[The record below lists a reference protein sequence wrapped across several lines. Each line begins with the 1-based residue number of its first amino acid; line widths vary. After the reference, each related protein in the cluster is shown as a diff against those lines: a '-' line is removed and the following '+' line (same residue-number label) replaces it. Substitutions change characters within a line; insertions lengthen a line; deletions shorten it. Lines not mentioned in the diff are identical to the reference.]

1 MLGYDSYIFLLCLLV
16 FLSLTIVF
24 TAMTVEL
31 TSSSIRLIRTGA
43 EDKQIKKNYRKLSSV
58 KKRHN
63 HSMKWITGIISVI
76 VIVLFGFSIYVNV
89 AESGLTER
97 VSVVRAVQSGSMSKK
112 HSDNKYLFEN
122 NLNNQFSTFDLI
134 VTHKMPAEN
143 ELQLYDIVV
152 YEIDGI
158 AIVHRIVGIEEPNEK
173 HPDCRYFLLQGDA
186 VGSPDRFPVL
196 YKQMK
201 GIYKGQKLPFVGS
214 FILFLQSPA
223 GYMCIALIFLV
234 NVALPLMERKIDKE
248 EKNRLAFLLRSERQS
263 PYLFFQQFPNFMQ
276 FPSML
281 YPAQYFIDH
290 STYNEATYNETR
302 FI

>member
-31 TSSSIRLIRTGA
+31 TSSFVRLIRTGA

-58 KKRHN
+58 KKSQN
-63 HSMKWITGIISVI
+63 ISLKWITGIISI
-76 VIVLFGFSIYVNV
+76 IIIFFFGFSIYVNV
-89 AESGLTER
+89 AENGLTER
-97 VSVVRAVQSGSMSKK
+97 VSVFRAVQSGSMSKK

-152 YEIDGI
+152 YEIEGI

-186 VGSPDRFPVL
+186 VGTPDRFPVL

-223 GYMCIALIFLV
+223 GYMCMALILLV
-234 NVALPLMERKIDKE
+234 NVALPLMERKINKE
-248 EKNRLAFLLRSERQS
+248 EKNRLAYLLRNERQS
-263 PYLFFQQFPNFMQ
+263 PYLFFEHFPNFMQ
-276 FPSML
+276 FSNAL
-281 YPAQYFIDH
+281 YPAQYFISNPIH
-290 STYNEATYNETR
+290 NEVQRDETR
-302 FI
+302 FV